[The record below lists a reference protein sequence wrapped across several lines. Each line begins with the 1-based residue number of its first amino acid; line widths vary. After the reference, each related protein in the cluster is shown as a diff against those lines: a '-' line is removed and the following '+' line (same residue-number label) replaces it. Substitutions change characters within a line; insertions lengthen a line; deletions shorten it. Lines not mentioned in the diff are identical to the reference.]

1 MKKSIYSKPQLNIEN
16 CCCRD
21 AITASEGR
29 DRNYDHFDNRV
40 TVSGGGFRIE
50 GDSLIPSYYG

>member
-1 MKKSIYSKPQLNIEN
+1 MKKLYYYKPQLNTEN
-16 CCCRD
+16 YCFKD
-21 AITASEGR
+21 AITASDMRAE
-29 DRNYDHFDNRV
+29 NYDHFDNRV